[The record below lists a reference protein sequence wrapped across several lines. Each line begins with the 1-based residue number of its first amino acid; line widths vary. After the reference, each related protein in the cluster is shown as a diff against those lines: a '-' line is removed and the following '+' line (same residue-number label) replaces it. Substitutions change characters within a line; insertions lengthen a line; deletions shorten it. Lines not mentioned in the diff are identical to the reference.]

1 MPNQRDSI
9 SPVAD
14 PRPLFGGGGVGVG
27 VSGNGIAGAMCL
39 VGFLCCALGLAL
51 GLWAVTLHW
60 PIEVR

>member
-1 MPNQRDSI
+1 MSNQRDSI

-14 PRPLFGGGGVGVG
+14 HRLFALGVGVG

-39 VGFLCCALGLAL
+39 VGSLWCALGLAL
-51 GLWAVTLHW
+51 GLGAVTLHW